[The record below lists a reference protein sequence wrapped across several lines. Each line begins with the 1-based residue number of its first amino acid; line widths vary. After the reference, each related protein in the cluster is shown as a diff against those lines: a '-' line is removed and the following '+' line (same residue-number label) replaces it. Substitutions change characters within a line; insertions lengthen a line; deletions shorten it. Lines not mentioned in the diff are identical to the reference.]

1 MNIEPTEVDK
11 VYLEKTD
18 AFRKPDTT
26 VGLIEACSKNVV
38 VFAEKML
45 GLKLYAWQVEFLTHL
60 QEVCN
65 EPDRTKQRAMNKNFT
80 AITSRQIG
88 KTKSVGVFVL
98 WAAVFNKYPADTV
111 GRNTVIGIVSATDRQ
126 AKELLRAIKLE
137 AIMGDRHMELAYRS
151 DTDTPLFGARFFTDL
166 IDGMGS
172 GEKRRNSNYKAENNT
187 STMTM
192 KPWKSHMG
200 KVLQGSKIGSII
212 KSYAPTDT
220 VLGQTF
226 TITIIDEMG
235 RTDKITDEFME
246 YFTPTG
252 NVNAAIR
259 IHLSTPW
266 ESSGPFYRLVN
277 PDGVFEDSGTQLFVY
292 TIDAIRL
299 EAPEYWES
307 VQKEIRSLEKD
318 GKFDEIK
325 RSYYCRFVKGET
337 AYFNP
342 STVIGCFTH
351 KLNMVETY
359 SKPAD
364 MGIDFGGQVKSK
376 TVITITEFDE
386 ATGMITRLY
395 HKSYPVGQD
404 LTLLDDVADLLKR
417 FNIQRIIPDDCP
429 AGFFLINVMKE
440 RGWNVH
446 PMNFRADK
454 VKKYGGFRSCL
465 NRGNVQSYQ
474 DDALRIEMLSMEFS
488 NTKVQSVIQHAPGYS
503 DDLIDSWVMSAY
515 FFVTEEE
522 SFKAFDYY
530 VD

>member
-1 MNIEPTEVDK
+1 
-11 VYLEKTD
+11 
-18 AFRKPDTT
+18 
-26 VGLIEACSKNVV
+26 
-38 VFAEKML
+38 
-45 GLKLYAWQVEFLTHL
+45 
-60 QEVCN
+60 
-65 EPDRTKQRAMNKNFT
+65 MNKNFT

-98 WAAVFNKYPADTV
+98 WAVVFNKYPGDTIS
-111 GRNTVIGIVSATDRQ
+111 RNTVVGVVSALDRQ
-126 AKELLRAIKLE
+126 AKELLRSIRLE
-137 AIMGDRHMELAYRS
+137 AILGDRHMEQTYLS
-151 DTDTPLFGARFFTDL
+151 ETGTPLFGTKFFSDL
-166 IDGMGS
+166 IDDKS
-172 GEKRRNSNYKAENNT
+172 ENNT
-187 STMTM
+187 TTMTM
-192 KPWKSHMG
+192 KPHKAHLG
-200 KVLQGSKIGSII
+200 LLLYGSKTGSVI
-212 KSYAPTDT
+212 KSYAPTDS

-226 TITIIDEMG
+226 TIVVVDEMG
-235 RTDKITDEFME
+235 RSDKLTDEFME
-246 YFTPTG
+246 YLTPTG
-252 NVNAAIR
+252 KKNDAIR
-259 IHLSTPW
+259 VHLSTPW

-277 PDGVFEDSGTQLFVY
+277 PDGIYEESDTQLFVFS
-292 TIDAIRL
+292 IDAIKL
-299 EAPEYWES
+299 EVPEYWEG

-342 STVIGCFTH
+342 STVIGSFNG

-386 ATGMITRLY
+386 ETGMITRLY

-404 LTLLDDVADLLKR
+404 LTLLDDVADLLTR

-440 RGWNVH
+440 KGWNVH

-465 NRGNVQSYQ
+465 NRGNVQSYN

-530 VD
+530 VE